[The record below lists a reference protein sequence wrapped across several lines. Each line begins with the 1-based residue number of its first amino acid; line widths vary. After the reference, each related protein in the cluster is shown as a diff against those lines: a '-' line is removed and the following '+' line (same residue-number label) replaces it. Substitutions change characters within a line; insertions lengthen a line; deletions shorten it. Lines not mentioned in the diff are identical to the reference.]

1 MRGVIRGDGPSG
13 SFVYSGKTVMGR
25 SLEDISLFSEGIKM
39 LSKIPIDLGKI
50 KKDALNK
57 EILRSA
63 IIAELDAINLYEQMA
78 EITSNAKIRRALL
91 DIAKEEKTH
100 VGEFQ
105 TLLLIEDREQV
116 HELEEGKKEV
126 RELLARK

>member
-1 MRGVIRGDGPSG
+1 
-13 SFVYSGKTVMGR
+13 
-25 SLEDISLFSEGIKM
+25 M
-39 LSKIPIDLGKI
+39 LSKIPIDLGRT

-78 EITSNAKIRRALL
+78 EMTPNGKIRKVLL
-91 DIAKEEKTH
+91 DVAKEEKTH

-126 RELLARK
+126 RELLVPKKSS